1 MASELLVNKITPESG
16 TTLTLGDSG
25 DTITLVSST
34 IDVTVAD
41 GRLGIGIVP
50 SGARL
55 EVSNGDS
62 GVSPFGDV
70 FFEDDAGFALGLA
83 TPNTN
88 AAVINFADPES
99 NNVGQ
104 IRYDHSND
112 SMAFSTNGSE
122 AMRITSDGY
131 LFLNTTTSIVN
142 GFSINTPSAV
152 ADDGS
157 NGFGVAYNN
166 GQVYSSV
173 NQNSQ
178 MFMNDTSTSAGA
190 HNYILFRYNGST
202 IGDIDSQD
210 NSTIRYNTFTGGHW
224 SQFHD
229 GTNPELKKG
238 TVMSLTG
245 DKLEYSKCEKTV
257 IKEDGTEEV
266 QKFEIAGTHEIG
278 SEVTVPNDEY
288 GEENSTTTAT
298 VVSNYTAD
306 HLVKVKVSDSIA
318 EKAVYGVWA
327 GKYND
332 GDLSVEALGTSTI
345 RIKQGEVLEV
355 GDLLESAGDGTAQ
368 KQSDGILKNSTI
380 AKVTSPNVIET
391 FDDNSFLVSCV
402 LYCG

>member
-1 MASELLVNKITPESG
+1 MSQLEVDKIIPQSG
-16 TTLTLGDSG
+16 TTLTLGESG
-25 DTITLVSST
+25 DTITLVTST

-62 GVSPFGDV
+62 GVTPSGDV
-70 FFEDDAGFALGLA
+70 FFEDDAGFALVLA
-83 TPNTN
+83 TPNTDS
-88 AAVINFADPES
+88 AVINFADPES

-104 IRYDHSND
+104 IEYDHSNN
-112 SMAFSTNGSE
+112 SMQFDTNGSE

-131 LFLNTTTSIVN
+131 LFLNTTTSALN
-142 GFSINTPSAV
+142 GFSINTPNAA

-166 GQVYSSV
+166 GQIISSTE
-173 NQNSQ
+173 NNGQ
-178 MFMNDTSTSAGA
+178 MFLNDTSTSAGT
-190 HNYILFRYNGST
+190 HNYIFFRYQGGN
-202 IGDIDSQD
+202 IGDIDTTD
-210 NSTIRYNTFTGGHW
+210 NTTIRYNTFTGGHW

-257 IKEDGTEEV
+257 TREDGTEEV

-306 HLVKVKVSDSIA
+306 HLVKVKVSDSVA
-318 EKAVYGVWA
+318 DKGVYGVWA

-332 GDLSVEALGTSTI
+332 GDLSVEALGTSKI

-368 KQSDGILKNSTI
+368 KQSDGIIKNSTI
-380 AKVTSPNVIET
+380 AKVTSPIAIET